1 LTTSGKPDQAD
12 MTLFQLAEF
21 KATVVAEATFRES
34 MVSEQSA
41 TGKKR
46 SLKTQ
51 DLDGVEEVNLIFN
64 TIYYKFIKLFQ

>member
-1 LTTSGKPDQAD
+1 

-51 DLDGVEEVNLIFN
+51 DLDDDVEEVNLIFN

>member
-1 LTTSGKPDQAD
+1 MTTSGKPDQAD

-51 DLDGVEEVNLIFN
+51 DLDDVEEVNLIFN

>member
-51 DLDGVEEVNLIFN
+51 DLDDVEEVNLIFN

>member
-1 LTTSGKPDQAD
+1 

-51 DLDGVEEVNLIFN
+51 DLDDVEEVNLIFN

>member
-41 TGKKR
+41 AGKKR

-64 TIYYKFIKLFQ
+64 NIYYKFIKLFQ